1 MPRRGRESG
10 CREGAF
16 WLGDSEQGRN
26 NPLKSPSGQSRGDGL
41 MEQLGYIVIYP
52 SVAHH
57 SGSLTPRATFSSSFI
72 PVSWRPCVWVLIH
85 SLHAVFHAAG
95 GTLEQ
100 GRKQLNSTP
109 P

>member
-26 NPLKSPSGQSRGDGL
+26 NPLKSPSGQTRGDGL

-57 SGSLTPRATFSSSFI
+57 SGSLTPACNIFLFIYSRFLETLCLGIDSFS
-72 PVSWRPCVWVLIH
+72 PCGISCSRRYV
-85 SLHAVFHAAG
+85 
-95 GTLEQ
+95 GT
-100 GRKQLNSTP
+100 R
-109 P
+109 